1 MKWIHLLKYKKYR
14 PQALSCWNNAG
25 EINSLEDT
33 TAFLFTLFVLIK
45 FGLRVA
51 SYYIVSAE
59 ILRWKI
65 NVSMPKLSVVV
76 GSRWHEDF
84 SDQAISLLNLFF
96 KVMVIITFALLL
108 FYSNYC
114 RIYEGKTSLFRYQT
128 KNSEEV
134 TVVVLL
140 ITTTK

>member
-1 MKWIHLLKYKKYR
+1 MLKYKKYR

-65 NVSMPKLSVVV
+65 NVSMPKLSVV
-76 GSRWHEDF
+76 GSR
-84 SDQAISLLNLFF
+84 
-96 KVMVIITFALLL
+96 
-108 FYSNYC
+108 
-114 RIYEGKTSLFRYQT
+114 
-128 KNSEEV
+128 
-134 TVVVLL
+134 
-140 ITTTK
+140 